1 MTMFFRPLAPVT
13 CPHSSSC
20 SIRLGVLAASLW
32 FGGRAFAT
40 EASPPGALPPTGGD
54 NPPSTLTVDGAV
66 ALAIQSSPRL
76 GAARDRQRGR
86 VENSAALGRRMLPS
100 VHLSEEFQI
109 YDSPFKIS
117 LGPPPPI
124 TARDQVANTFVASA
138 DQPLLG
144 LLHLERD
151 RQAQV
156 ALTAAGDDQLAAAI
170 ADLRADIETQFL
182 RFFEA
187 RAMKQ
192 IAEDSQ
198 RELADQV
205 QVAQARLASG
215 VNTRADVLRIEVAAA
230 NAKQQALQAES
241 QALGA
246 RARIV
251 AAIGLRADE
260 ADALTL
266 VEPRELLAAAR
277 APVRPFER
285 AIEETRLRRP
295 ELAAERH
302 LTLAAENQARARGF
316 ALLPEIDLE
325 AAYTRIDGQIF
336 APANS
341 AFVGVRAQWAI
352 WEWGAS
358 LAQHRAAVAEASA
371 ARHDSDALE
380 RSIEADL
387 KNTLAEG
394 DAARGAV
401 DAAESAIASAEEAFR
416 VTEVQ
421 LKAGTATTTDL
432 LQAESSLTEARLNL
446 TRAQYEMAQVAV
458 ALRRATG
465 G

>member
-1 MTMFFRPLAPVT
+1 MVLRSTSLAMSVAVSLRKSRATVAILCFGLVGSSVIPAARAAAAGATAGGAPV
-13 CPHSSSC
+13 P
-20 SIRLGVLAASLW
+20 A
-32 FGGRAFAT
+32 
-40 EASPPGALPPTGGD
+40 
-54 NPPSTLTVDGAV
+54 TLTVDGAV
-66 ALAIQSSPRL
+66 ALATQSSPRL
-76 GAARDRQRGR
+76 AAARERQRGR
-86 VENSAALGRRMLPS
+86 DASTSSLGRRMLPS
-100 VHLSEEFQI
+100 VHVSEEFQI
-109 YDSPFKIS
+109 YDSPFSINF
-117 LGPPPPI
+117 GAPI
-124 TARDQVANTFVASA
+124 TARDQVTNTFVASA
-138 DQPLLG
+138 DQPVLG
-144 LLHLERD
+144 LLHLEQDRD
-151 RQAQV
+151 AQV
-156 ALTAAGDDQLAAAI
+156 ALTAAGDAQLAATI

-192 IAEDSQ
+192 IAEESQ

-251 AAIGLRADE
+251 AAIGLPA
-260 ADALTL
+260 ADAAALVL

-277 APVRPFER
+277 APTRSFES
-285 AIEETRLRRP
+285 AMEETRRRRP
-295 ELAAERH
+295 ELVAQRQ
-302 LTLAAENQARARGF
+302 LGLAADRQARGRGF

-341 AFVGVRAQWAI
+341 AFVGVKAQWAI

-371 ARHDSDALE
+371 ARHDSEALE
-380 RSIEADL
+380 RAIEADL
-387 KNTLAEG
+387 ENTLAQG

-401 DAAESAIASAEEAFR
+401 EAAESAITSAEEAFR

-421 LKAGTATTTDL
+421 VKAGTATTTDL
-432 LQAESSLTEARLNL
+432 LQAEASLTEARLNL

-458 ALRRATG
+458 LLRRATG
-465 G
+465 QGS

>member
-1 MTMFFRPLAPVT
+1 VASLCLGLAGLSVIPASRAAAAAAAGGAPV
-13 CPHSSSC
+13 P
-20 SIRLGVLAASLW
+20 A
-32 FGGRAFAT
+32 
-40 EASPPGALPPTGGD
+40 
-54 NPPSTLTVDGAV
+54 TLTVDGAV

-76 GAARDRQRGR
+76 AAARERQRGR
-86 VENSAALGRRMLPS
+86 ADSTSSLGRRMLPS
-100 VHLSEEFQI
+100 VHVSEEFQI
-109 YDSPFKIS
+109 YDSPFSINF
-117 LGPPPPI
+117 GAPI
-124 TARDQVANTFVASA
+124 TARDQVTNTFVASA
-138 DQPLLG
+138 DQPVLG
-144 LLHLERD
+144 LLRLEQDRD
-151 RQAQV
+151 AQV
-156 ALTAAGDDQLAAAI
+156 ALTAAGDAQLAAAI

-192 IAEDSQ
+192 IAEESQ

-230 NAKQQALQAES
+230 NAKQQSLQAES

-251 AAIGLRADE
+251 AAIGLPA
-260 ADALTL
+260 ADAAALVL
-266 VEPRELLAAAR
+266 VEPHELLAVAR
-277 APVRPFER
+277 APARPFE
-285 AIEETRLRRP
+285 AAMQETRLRRP
-295 ELAAERH
+295 ELVAQRH
-302 LTLAAENQARARGF
+302 LSLAADRQARARGF

-341 AFVGVRAQWAI
+341 AFVGVKAQWAI

-371 ARHDSDALE
+371 ARHDSEALE
-380 RSIEADL
+380 RAIEADL
-387 KNTLAEG
+387 ENTLAQG

-401 DAAESAIASAEEAFR
+401 EAAESAITSAEEAFR

-421 LKAGTATTTDL
+421 VKAGTATTTDL
-432 LQAESSLTEARLNL
+432 LQAEASLTEARLNL

-458 ALRRATG
+458 LLRRATG
-465 G
+465 QGS